1 MKIKKICIVGYGS
14 HVKNTIIPSLNIQT
28 KNIKIIT
35 KKIIDEFETFSSIH
49 VALKELS
56 KDYIFFNST
65 PPKFHYSISR
75 LILSS
80 GFNVI
85 VEKPSC
91 LKVNQLE
98 KLYNIAKKKK
108 LFIFENMMYFYSK
121 QFKIL
126 KNSLKKKDIKEIDIK
141 FSIPDFANN
150 SFRVEK
156 SLDSSILYDMGCY
169 PFSLVSYFGFE
180 SNNYKVLH
188 RTKNKKINFIE
199 VLFTSKKIKF
209 KITLAIY
216 KAYENYV
223 KVTFKDDAIYYFNHF
238 FYGKKI
244 KKTNYLHQP
253 NKKIIIQKINEENLF
268 KSIFNYSN
276 QKLLKLSRSQFFVI
290 KNYLMSLS
298 KIKKHIKL

>member
-14 HVKNTIIPSLNIQT
+14 HVKNTIIPSLNMQT

-35 KKIIDEFETFSSIH
+35 KKIVDEFDTFSSIH

-91 LKVNQLE
+91 LRVNQLE
-98 KLYNIAKKKK
+98 KLNNLAEKKK
-108 LFIFENMMYFYSK
+108 LFLFENMMYFYSK
-121 QFKIL
+121 QFQVL
-126 KNSLKKKDIKEIDIK
+126 KNLLKKSDIKEINMK
-141 FSIPDFANN
+141 FSIPDFASN

-169 PFSLVSYFGFE
+169 PFSLVSYFGFD
-180 SNNYKVLH
+180 SSNYKVLYK
-188 RTKNKKINFIE
+188 TKKKKINFIE
-199 VLFTSKKIKF
+199 ILFTSKEIKF

-223 KVTFKDDAIYYFNHF
+223 KVIFKDKAIYYFNHF

-244 KKTNYLHQP
+244 KKTNYVHRP
-253 NKKIIIQKINEENLF
+253 NKKIITQIIDEENLF
-268 KSIFNYSN
+268 KAIFNFSN
-276 QKLLKLSRSQFFVI
+276 QKLLRLSKNQFFII
-290 KNYLMSLS
+290 KNYLTSLS

>member
-1 MKIKKICIVGYGS
+1 MQINKICIVGYGL
-14 HVKNTIIPSLNIQT
+14 HVKKTIIPSLNIQT

-65 PPKFHYSISR
+65 PPKFHYLISK

-98 KLYNIAKKKK
+98 KLNNIARKKK
-108 LFIFENMMYFYSK
+108 LFIFENMLYFYSK
-121 QFKIL
+121 QFQIL
-126 KNSLKKKDIKEIDIK
+126 KNLLKKNDTKEIDMK
-141 FSIPDFANN
+141 FSIPDFSKN
-150 SFRVEK
+150 SFRTEN
-156 SLDSSILYDMGCY
+156 SLSSSLLYDMGCY
-169 PFSLVSYFGFE
+169 PFSLISYFGFD
-180 SNNYKVLH
+180 NRNYKIFYK
-188 RTKNKKINFIE
+188 TKNKKINFIKI
-199 VLFTSKKIKF
+199 LFTSKKIKF

-223 KVTFKDDAIYYFNHF
+223 KVTFQDNSFYHLNHF

-244 KKTNYLHQP
+244 QKLNYFCDS
-253 NKKIIIQKINEENLF
+253 NKKIKKWKIDEDNLF
-268 KSIFNYSN
+268 KNIFNYSN
-276 QKLLKLSRSQFFVI
+276 KKLLKLSRAQFFVI
-290 KNYLMSLS
+290 KNYLTSLNL
-298 KIKKHIKL
+298 IKRHIKI